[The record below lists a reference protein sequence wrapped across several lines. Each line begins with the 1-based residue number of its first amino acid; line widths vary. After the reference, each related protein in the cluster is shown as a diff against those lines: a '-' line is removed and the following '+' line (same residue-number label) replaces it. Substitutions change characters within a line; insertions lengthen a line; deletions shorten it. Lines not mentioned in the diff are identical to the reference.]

1 VSLGLTAGAAVLT
14 RTLRFPGWGQALAQV
29 VLSHRLV
36 LAPEAVDVTGER
48 IVADALAATP
58 AL

>member
-1 VSLGLTAGAAVLT
+1 
-14 RTLRFPGWGQALAQV
+14 
-29 VLSHRLV
+29 V